1 MCGIAGVLYR
11 DGRPADEKL
20 LERMGAQLTHRG
32 PDGSGVKSY
41 AGGGLSHRRLKIID
55 LTEAAAQPMGAGN
68 GAAWISFNGEIYN
81 FRELR
86 DELVAK
92 GHSFRS
98 TGDTEVILAAYLEW
112 GVEAIRR
119 LDGMFALAIWDERK
133 KSLLLARDRTG
144 KKPLYVYDDGRK
156 VVFGSEIKAILAHPD
171 VDDSGW
177 HGALPLYLTYG
188 YVPTPRTMYEH
199 IRKLPPASLQVFSL
213 GETATPEPKPYWDF
227 PVADERPA
235 ADGGTRLPVS
245 LDEAAASVRALFT
258 DAVKRRMV
266 SDVPLGAFLSGGVD
280 STLVVGVMSQLSSQP
295 IKTFSIG
302 FEGAPDYDETAFARL
317 AAKRFGTEHTEFR
330 VKPESF
336 DLIEKLAWHY
346 DEPFGD
352 SSAIPTYIVSKL
364 TREHVT
370 VALTGDGG
378 DEVFAGYGRFYAAQ
392 LAESLPRPLMRA
404 LKAMASPVP
413 GGDNFRS
420 IVNRGKRFLA
430 RASEDLPE
438 RFRGW
443 ISFFTQEELREMLA
457 PELLPLAT
465 PDALAESYG
474 DALSRCKNAD
484 LVNRLL
490 YLNARTYLL
499 DDLNVKMDRASMAA
513 SLEGRAPF
521 LDTNLM
527 EYAFRLRGDL
537 KLSGR
542 TTKYV
547 LKKAFADIL
556 PDEIRK
562 RPKMGFG
569 VPLGAW
575 FRGEL
580 KGFLGERL
588 LDPGACIYP
597 FLRRPFVERMF
608 REHQS
613 RQRDWGGHFWVLA
626 MLEIFLRNRRTA
638 ATTNA
643 A

>member
-1 MCGIAGVLYR
+1 MCGIAGAFYR
-11 DGRPADEKL
+11 DGRTADDRV
-20 LERMGAQLTHRG
+20 LERMAAQIEHRG
-32 PDGSGVKSY
+32 PDAWGVKSF
-41 AGGGLSHRRLKIID
+41 AGGGLAHRRLKIID
-55 LTEAAAQPMGAGN
+55 LTDAAAQPMSAPESGV
-68 GAAWISFNGEIYN
+68 WISFNGEIYN
-81 FRELR
+81 FQALR
-86 DELVAK
+86 DELLAK

-98 TGDTEVILAAYLEW
+98 TGDTEVVLHLYLEY
-112 GVEAIRR
+112 GPEAIAR
-119 LDGMFALAIWDERK
+119 LDGMFALAIWNERN

-144 KKPLYVYDDGRK
+144 KKPLYVYDDGKK
-156 VVFGSEIKAILAHPD
+156 VVFASEIKSILVHPE
-171 VDDSGW
+171 VDDTGW
-177 HGALPLYLTYG
+177 HASLPLYLTYG
-188 YVPTPRTMYEH
+188 YVPTPRTMYEKV
-199 IRKLPPASLQVFSL
+199 RKLPPASLQLFSL
-213 GETATPEPKPYWDF
+213 GETTPPEPRDYWDF
-227 PVADERPA
+227 PVTDQHA
-235 ADGGTRLPVS
+235 ADGGTRRVIPVE
-245 LDEAAASVRALFT
+245 EAATTIRALFT

-266 SDVPLGAFLSGGVD
+266 SDVPLGAFLSGGID
-280 STLVVGVMSQLSSQP
+280 STLVVGVMSQLAGRP

-302 FEGAPDYDETAFARL
+302 FEGAPEYDETHFARM

-330 VKPESF
+330 VRPESF

-404 LKAMASPVP
+404 LRAMASPVP

-420 IVNRGKRFLA
+420 FVNRGKRFLA

-443 ISFFTQEELREMLA
+443 ISFFTQEELQEMLA
-457 PELLPLAT
+457 PELLALAK
-465 PDALAESYG
+465 PELLAESYG
-474 DALSRCKNAD
+474 SALGRCRNAD

-499 DDLNVKMDRASMAA
+499 DDLNVKVDRASMAA
-513 SLEGRAPF
+513 SLEARAPF
-521 LDTNLM
+521 LDTALM
-527 EYAFRLRGDL
+527 EYAFRLPGEL

-542 TTKYV
+542 TTKWI
-547 LKKAFADIL
+547 LKKAFADLL
-556 PDEIRK
+556 PPEIVR

-580 KGFLGERL
+580 KGFLEDRL
-588 LDPGACIYP
+588 LDPGARIYP
-597 FLRRPFVERMF
+597 FLQRPFVEKMF

-626 MLEIFLRNRRTA
+626 MLEIFLRSRKAGAR
-638 ATTNA
+638 NA

>member
-1 MCGIAGVLYR
+1 MCGIAGVFYR
-11 DGRPADEKL
+11 DGRTADDRV
-20 LERMGAQLTHRG
+20 LERMAAQIEHRG
-32 PDGSGVKSY
+32 PDAWGVKSF
-41 AGGGLSHRRLKIID
+41 AGGGLAHRRLKIID
-55 LTEAAAQPMGAGN
+55 LTEAAAQPMGAPEG
-68 GAAWISFNGEIYN
+68 GVWISFNGEIYN
-81 FRELR
+81 FQTLR
-86 DELVAK
+86 DELSAK
-92 GHSFRS
+92 GHQFRS
-98 TGDTEVILAAYLEW
+98 TGDTEVILRLYLEY
-112 GVEAIRR
+112 GPEAIAR
-119 LDGMFALAIWDERK
+119 LDGMFALAIWNERT

-144 KKPLYVYDDGRK
+144 KKPLYVYDDGKK
-156 VVFGSEIKAILAHPD
+156 VVFASEIKSILVHPD
-171 VDDSGW
+171 VDDGGW

-188 YVPTPRTMYEH
+188 YVPTPRTMYEKV
-199 IRKLPPASLQVFSL
+199 RKLPPASLQLFAL
-213 GETATPEPKPYWDF
+213 GETMPSEPRDYWDF
-227 PVADERPA
+227 PVADQQA
-235 ADGGTRLPVS
+235 ADGGTRRVIPVK
-245 LDEAAASVRALFT
+245 EAASTVRSLFT

-280 STLVVGVMSQLSSQP
+280 STLVVGVMSQLAGRP

-302 FEGAPDYDETAFARL
+302 FEGAPEYDETHFARL

-392 LAESLPRPLMRA
+392 LAENLPRPLMRA
-404 LKAMASPVP
+404 LRAMASPVP

-443 ISFFTQEELREMLA
+443 ISFFTQEELQEMLA
-457 PELLPLAT
+457 PELLSLAK
-465 PDALAESYG
+465 PEMLAESYSS
-474 DALSRCKNAD
+474 ALGRCRNAD

-490 YLNARTYLL
+490 YLNSRTYLL
-499 DDLNVKMDRASMAA
+499 DDLNVKVDRASMAT
-513 SLEGRAPF
+513 SLEARAPF
-521 LDTNLM
+521 LDTALM
-527 EYAFRLRGDL
+527 DYAFRLPGEM
-537 KLSGR
+537 KLRGR
-542 TTKYV
+542 TTKWI
-547 LKKAFADIL
+547 LKKAFEDIL
-556 PDEIRK
+556 PPEIVR

-580 KGFLGERL
+580 KGFLQDRL
-588 LDPGACIYP
+588 LDPGSRIYP
-597 FLRRPFVERMF
+597 FIRRPFIEKMF

-626 MLEIFLRNRRTA
+626 MLEIFLRSRKAGAR
-638 ATTNA
+638 NA

>member
-1 MCGIAGVLYR
+1 MFYR
-11 DGRPADEKL
+11 DGRTADPRV
-20 LERMGAQLTHRG
+20 LERMAAQIEHRG
-32 PDGSGVKSY
+32 PDAWGVKSF
-41 AGGGLSHRRLKIID
+41 AGAGLAHRRLKIID
-55 LTEAAAQPMGAGN
+55 LTEAAAQPMGSEDGKV
-68 GAAWISFNGEIYN
+68 WVSFNGEIYN
-81 FRELR
+81 FQSIREELLR
-86 DELVAK
+86 K
-92 GHSFRS
+92 GHRFRS
-98 TGDTEVILAAYLEW
+98 SGDTEVILALYLEE
-112 GVEAIRR
+112 GEAAIRR
-119 LDGMFALAIWDERK
+119 LDGMFALAIWDDREKR
-133 KSLLLARDRTG
+133 LLLARDRTG
-144 KKPLYVYDDGRK
+144 KKPLYVYDDGKR
-156 VVFGSEIKAILAHPD
+156 VVFGSEIKAILAHPELD
-171 VDDSGW
+171 ASLWD
-177 HGALPLYLTYG
+177 GAVPLYLTYG
-188 YVPTPRTMYEH
+188 YVPTPRTMYTH
-199 IRKLPPASLQVFSL
+199 VRKLPPAALQVFAMGGGVDESPR
-213 GETATPEPKPYWDF
+213 AFWDF
-227 PVADERPA
+227 PIADSRRA
-235 ADGGTRLPVS
+235 ADGGVRSEVVVE
-245 LDEAAASVRALFT
+245 EAARNVRALFE
-258 DAVKRRMV
+258 DAVKKRMV
-266 SDVPLGAFLSGGVD
+266 ADVPLGAFLSGGVD
-280 STLVVGVMSQLSSQP
+280 STLVVGVMSRLAGRP

-302 FEGAPDYDETAFARL
+302 FEGDPDYDETHFARL
-317 AAKRFGTEHTEFR
+317 AAERFKTEHTEFR

-404 LKAMASPVP
+404 LKLMATPVP

-420 IVNRGKRFLA
+420 LVNRGKRFLQ

-443 ISFFTQEELREMLA
+443 ISYFTVEEMGELLAPSLRPLAA
-457 PELLPLAT
+457 PELIAQSYA
-465 PDALAESYG
+465 DALG
-474 DALSRCKNAD
+474 KCRGGD

-499 DDLNVKMDRASMAA
+499 DDLNVKMDRASMAV

-521 LDTNLM
+521 LDTALM
-527 EYAFRLRGDL
+527 EYVFSLPGDL
-537 KLSGR
+537 KLNGR
-542 TTKYV
+542 TTKWI

-556 PDEIRK
+556 PEEIVK

-580 KGFLGERL
+580 RTMLQDKL
-588 LDPGACIYP
+588 LDPASPIYP
-597 FLRRPFVERMF
+597 MLERRFVERMF

-626 MLEIFLRNRRTA
+626 MLELFLRNRTTSARA
-638 ATTNA
+638 A
-643 A
+643 

>member
-1 MCGIAGVLYR
+1 MCGIAGVFYR
-11 DGRPADEKL
+11 DGRSADDRI
-20 LERMGAQLTHRG
+20 LERMAAQIEHRG
-32 PDGSGVKSY
+32 PDAWGVKSF
-41 AGGGLSHRRLKIID
+41 AGAGLAHRRLKIID
-55 LTEAAAQPMGAGN
+55 LTEAAAQPMGAPESGI
-68 GAAWISFNGEIYN
+68 WISFNGEIYN
-81 FRELR
+81 FQSLREDLI
-86 DELVAK
+86 AK
-92 GHSFRS
+92 GHVFRS
-98 TGDTEVILAAYLEW
+98 TGDTEVVLRLYQEY
-112 GVEAIRR
+112 GSEAIRR
-119 LDGMFALAIWDERK
+119 LDGMFALAIWNERT

-144 KKPLYVYDDGRK
+144 KKPLYVYDDGKK
-156 VVFGSEIKAILAHPD
+156 VVFASEVKSILVHPE
-171 VDDSGW
+171 VDDSAW

-188 YVPTPRTMYEH
+188 YVPTPRTMYERM
-199 IRKLPPASLQVFSL
+199 RKLPPASFQQFTL
-213 GETATPEPKPYWDF
+213 GEPHAPEPQDYWDI
-227 PVADERPA
+227 PVADTARRS
-235 ADGGTRLPVS
+235 DGGTQVITS
-245 LDEAAASVRALFT
+245 VDEATRTVRALFT
-258 DAVKRRMV
+258 EAVKRRMV

-280 STLVVGVMSQLSSQP
+280 STLVVGVMSQLAGRP

-302 FEGAPDYDETAFARL
+302 FEGSPEYDETRFARM
-317 AAKRFGTEHTEFR
+317 AAKRFGTEHTEFHVR
-330 VKPESF
+330 PESF

-404 LKAMASPVP
+404 LKAMTAPVP

-420 IVNRGKRFLA
+420 LVNRGKRFLA

-443 ISFFTQEELREMLA
+443 ISFFTHEELREMLS
-457 PELLPLAT
+457 PDLLPLAT
-465 PDALAESYG
+465 PEALAESYG
-474 DALSRCKNAD
+474 SALGRCRNAD

-499 DDLNVKMDRASMAA
+499 DDLNVKVDRASMAT
-513 SLEGRAPF
+513 SLEARAPF
-521 LDTNLM
+521 LDTALM
-527 EYAFRLRGDL
+527 EYAFRLPGEL

-542 TTKYV
+542 TTKWI

-556 PDEIRK
+556 PDEIRR

-580 KGFLGERL
+580 KGFLEDRL
-588 LDPGACIYP
+588 LEPGARIYP
-597 FLRRPFVERMF
+597 FVRRPFVEKMF

-613 RQRDWGGHFWVLA
+613 RRRDWGGHFWVLA
-626 MLEIFLRNRRTA
+626 MLEIFLRSRNAGARSA
-638 ATTNA
+638 A
-643 A
+643 